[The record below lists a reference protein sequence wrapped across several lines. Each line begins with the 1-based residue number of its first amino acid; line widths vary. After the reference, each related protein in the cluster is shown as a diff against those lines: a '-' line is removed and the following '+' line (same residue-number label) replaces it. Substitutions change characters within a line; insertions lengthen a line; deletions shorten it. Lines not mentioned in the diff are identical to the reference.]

1 MTALLQRFED
11 ITKKDILT
19 AGGKGANLGEMVHAG
34 IPVPEGAVLTTE
46 AYRLY
51 VKENKI
57 DLKAPAEEI
66 RKAFEFMKARDK
78 QNIEKELRLSDEQ
91 KEKEKQQVDAWYD
104 YCEQMLKA
112 ELEKRCEIRN
122 Y

>member
-1 MTALLQRFED
+1 MINYAELTTYSYQMINDSLNISKLLNFLCNCAVNQNGSISEED
-11 ITKKDILT
+11 I
-19 AGGKGANLGEMVHAG
+19 
-34 IPVPEGAVLTTE
+34 
-46 AYRLY
+46 R
-51 VKENKI
+51 
-57 DLKAPAEEI
+57 
-66 RKAFEFMKARDK
+66 KARDK
-78 QNIEKELRLSDEQ
+78 QHIEKELRLSDEQ

>member
-1 MTALLQRFED
+1 MINYAE
-11 ITKKDILT
+11 
-19 AGGKGANLGEMVHAG
+19 
-34 IPVPEGAVLTTE
+34 LTTYSYQMINDSLNISKLLNFLCYCAVNQNGSISE
-46 AYRLY
+46 
-51 VKENKI
+51 
-57 DLKAPAEEI
+57 EEI

>member
-1 MTALLQRFED
+1 MINYAE
-11 ITKKDILT
+11 
-19 AGGKGANLGEMVHAG
+19 
-34 IPVPEGAVLTTE
+34 LTTYSYQMINDSLNISKLLNFLCNCAVNQNGSISE
-46 AYRLY
+46 
-51 VKENKI
+51 
-57 DLKAPAEEI
+57 EEI
-66 RKAFEFMKARDK
+66 RKAF
-78 QNIEKELRLSDEQ
+78 EKELRLSDEQ

>member
-1 MTALLQRFED
+1 
-11 ITKKDILT
+11 
-19 AGGKGANLGEMVHAG
+19 
-34 IPVPEGAVLTTE
+34 
-46 AYRLY
+46 
-51 VKENKI
+51 
-57 DLKAPAEEI
+57 
-66 RKAFEFMKARDK
+66 MKARDK

-112 ELEKRCEIRN
+112 EVEKRCEIRN

>member
-1 MTALLQRFED
+1 MINYAE
-11 ITKKDILT
+11 
-19 AGGKGANLGEMVHAG
+19 
-34 IPVPEGAVLTTE
+34 LTTYSYQMINDSLNISKLLNFLCNCAVNQNGSISE
-46 AYRLY
+46 
-51 VKENKI
+51 
-57 DLKAPAEEI
+57 EEI
-66 RKAFEFMKARDK
+66 RKAFEFMKAR
-78 QNIEKELRLSDEQ
+78 DEQ

>member
-1 MTALLQRFED
+1 MINYAE
-11 ITKKDILT
+11 
-19 AGGKGANLGEMVHAG
+19 
-34 IPVPEGAVLTTE
+34 LTTYSYQMINDSLNISKLLNFLCNCAVNQNGSISE
-46 AYRLY
+46 
-51 VKENKI
+51 
-57 DLKAPAEEI
+57 EEI

-78 QNIEKELRLSDEQ
+78 QNKQ

>member
-1 MTALLQRFED
+1 MINYAE
-11 ITKKDILT
+11 
-19 AGGKGANLGEMVHAG
+19 
-34 IPVPEGAVLTTE
+34 LTTYSYQMINDSLSISKLLNFLCNCAVNQNGSISE
-46 AYRLY
+46 
-51 VKENKI
+51 
-57 DLKAPAEEI
+57 EEI

-91 KEKEKQQVDAWYD
+91 KEKEKHQVDVWYD
-104 YCEQMLKA
+104 NCEQMLKA

>member
-1 MTALLQRFED
+1 MINYAE
-11 ITKKDILT
+11 
-19 AGGKGANLGEMVHAG
+19 
-34 IPVPEGAVLTTE
+34 LTTYSYQMINDSLNISKLLNFLCNCAVNQNSSISE
-46 AYRLY
+46 
-51 VKENKI
+51 
-57 DLKAPAEEI
+57 EEI

>member
-1 MTALLQRFED
+1 MINYAE
-11 ITKKDILT
+11 
-19 AGGKGANLGEMVHAG
+19 
-34 IPVPEGAVLTTE
+34 LTTYSYQMINDSLNISKLLNFLCNC
-46 AYRLY
+46 A
-51 VKENKI
+51 VNKI
-57 DLKAPAEEI
+57 GSISEEEI

>member
-1 MTALLQRFED
+1 MINYAE
-11 ITKKDILT
+11 
-19 AGGKGANLGEMVHAG
+19 
-34 IPVPEGAVLTTE
+34 LTTYSYQMINDSLNISKLLNFLCNCAVNQNGSISE
-46 AYRLY
+46 
-51 VKENKI
+51 
-57 DLKAPAEEI
+57 EEI

-91 KEKEKQQVDAWYD
+91 KEKEKQQVDDWYD

>member
-1 MTALLQRFED
+1 MA
-11 ITKKDILT
+11 
-19 AGGKGANLGEMVHAG
+19 
-34 IPVPEGAVLTTE
+34 
-46 AYRLY
+46 
-51 VKENKI
+51 KI
-57 DLKAPAEEI
+57 DMRENRAEMPERRNVLRKVISPAVAEVAVEI
-66 RKAFEFMKARDK
+66 RTEMPEVHYLKARDK

>member
-1 MTALLQRFED
+1 MINYAE
-11 ITKKDILT
+11 
-19 AGGKGANLGEMVHAG
+19 
-34 IPVPEGAVLTTE
+34 LTTYSYQMINDSLNISKLLNFLCNCAVNQNVSISE
-46 AYRLY
+46 
-51 VKENKI
+51 
-57 DLKAPAEEI
+57 EEI

>member
-1 MTALLQRFED
+1 MINYAE
-11 ITKKDILT
+11 
-19 AGGKGANLGEMVHAG
+19 
-34 IPVPEGAVLTTE
+34 LTTYSYQMINDSLNISKLLNILCNCAVNQNGSISE
-46 AYRLY
+46 
-51 VKENKI
+51 
-57 DLKAPAEEI
+57 EEI

>member
-1 MTALLQRFED
+1 MINYAE
-11 ITKKDILT
+11 
-19 AGGKGANLGEMVHAG
+19 
-34 IPVPEGAVLTTE
+34 LTTYSYQMINDSLNISKLLHCLCNCAVNQNGSISE
-46 AYRLY
+46 
-51 VKENKI
+51 
-57 DLKAPAEEI
+57 EEI

>member
-1 MTALLQRFED
+1 MINYAE
-11 ITKKDILT
+11 
-19 AGGKGANLGEMVHAG
+19 
-34 IPVPEGAVLTTE
+34 LTTYSYQMINDSLNISKLLNSLCNCAVNQNGSISE
-46 AYRLY
+46 
-51 VKENKI
+51 
-57 DLKAPAEEI
+57 EEI